1 MASASEVVDVEA
13 LLAPIPGDNP
23 AGENLQ
29 YAGLHDEIREARR
42 SEDDLAQGD
51 WQREIKVADWDLT
64 IDLSEKA
71 LATRTKDLQVGAWL
85 TEALVRKN
93 GFPGL
98 RDGLKVMRGLHE
110 RFWDR
115 VYPEVEEGD
124 LEGRA
129 NSLSWLDRQ
138 SAAAIKEVPLT
149 KAPGMAYSYIQLE
162 DSKRLDLPPNPASL
176 DSEALQRL
184 NDDRAR
190 ASEQGKATPED
201 FAKAKAAT
209 ARAFYEET
217 AARLS
222 ECWQEFQLLDKV
234 MDEKFGRETPG
245 LGELKKTLDVV
256 RDFVE
261 RTVKEK
267 RLSEPDAS
275 ELAASGGGEE
285 PGAGASAGAPGTTSG
300 PIRSRQD
307 ALTRLAQVADYF
319 RRTEPHSPIS
329 YIVQRAIAWG
339 QMPLDAWLADVIKDS
354 GMLASIKETLGLK
367 SAAGTTEG

>member
-1 MASASEVVDVEA
+1 MSSASEVIDVEA
-13 LLAPIPGDNP
+13 LLAPIPGENP

-42 SEDDLAQGD
+42 SEEDLSQGD

-64 IDLSEKA
+64 LDLAEKA
-71 LATRTKDLQVGAWL
+71 LATKTKDLQVGAWL
-85 TEALVRKN
+85 TEALVRKH

-110 RFWDR
+110 RFWDQ
-115 VYPEVEEGD
+115 VYPEVEDGD

-149 KAPGMAYSYIQLE
+149 KASGMAYSYLQLE

-176 DSEALQRL
+176 DPEALQRL
-184 NDDRAR
+184 NDERAR
-190 ASEQGKATPED
+190 ASEQGKVTPED
-201 FAKAKAAT
+201 FLKAKGAT
-209 ARAFYEET
+209 PRSFYED
-217 AARLS
+217 ASARLG
-222 ECWQEFQLLDKV
+222 ECWQEYQALDKA
-234 MDEKFGRETPG
+234 MDEKFARETPG

-256 RDFVE
+256 RDFIDK
-261 RTVKEK
+261 TVKEK
-267 RLSEPDAS
+267 RLAEPDAS
-275 ELAASGGGEE
+275 DLAASGGEE
-285 PGAGASAGAPGTTSG
+285 EAGAGAAAGVPGTSG

-307 ALTRLAQVADYF
+307 ALARLAQVADYF

-329 YIVQRAIAWG
+329 YIVQRAISWG